1 MPSAAECRQHAAE
14 CLRLAKEAK
23 TDSDRDTLLKMAE
36 EWAYAATLS
45 DTPAKPPLPPSDSEA
60 LAGPANAKS
69 PSHVA
74 QQQQQPQP
82 DPEKEEE

>member
-1 MPSAAECRQHAAE
+1 MPSAAECRQNAAE
-14 CLRLAKEAK
+14 CLRLAKESK

-45 DTPAKPPLPPSDSEA
+45 APAKPPLPPSDSEA
-60 LAGPANAKS
+60 FAGPANAKS

>member
-23 TDSDRDTLLKMAE
+23 TNSDRDTLLKMAE

-45 DTPAKPPLPPSDSEA
+45 DTEEATHSEGRRA
-60 LAGPANAKS
+60 F
-69 PSHVA
+69 
-74 QQQQQPQP
+74 
-82 DPEKEEE
+82 

>member
-1 MPSAAECRQHAAE
+1 MPSAAECRQRAAD
-14 CLRLAKEAK
+14 CLRLAKEAR

-45 DTPAKPPLPPSDSEA
+45 DTPPQPLRPSDSEA
-60 LAGPANAKS
+60 LANS

-82 DPEKEEE
+82 DNENEK